1 MAKKVVK
8 KASALTTSSV
18 DRLIASNIEL
28 QHKMA
33 DVLLGVKELNENVSN
48 LVHIFKSAGEHIK
61 AEKTIQDI
69 LDLTKKRPYPTKETI
84 HLARFV
90 DACFYVIEDLKS
102 KDEQTKQEEQRK
114 KELEALAPSPEANE
128 LPLLEVPELPSIND
142 FHLEEAPSPG
152 VAKREYVL
160 QLYQNPVGILVEK
173 EQDGS
178 YQYNAIEPYIEKRII
193 EKAKEMYG
201 KEFERDNSLFDN
213 QTFIK
218 RVTEKVTNKLGLPF
232 SELLPQK
239 IQYYLE
245 RDILG
250 AGSFDPLLYDERI
263 KTILCEGPDRAIK
276 VDYTDFGSMNTNVT
290 ISNEDLNRFLKRLAI
305 AAGKTINEQNPIL
318 EIDFQGLH
326 FEGIMGIGGGNSR
339 VTIRRLE

>member
-1 MAKKVVK
+1 MPTQFI
-8 KASALTTSSV
+8 L
-18 DRLIASNIEL
+18 DRKQQE
-28 QHKMA
+28 
-33 DVLLGVKELNENVSN
+33 
-48 LVHIFKSAGEHIK
+48 
-61 AEKTIQDI
+61 AEQTIQDI

-102 KDEQTKQEEQRK
+102 KDEQTKQEEKQKKEVKEAEKQRKILEEQRK

-250 AGSFDPLLYDERI
+250 AGPFDPLLYDERI

-318 EIDFQGLH
+318 EIDFQGLR

>member
-1 MAKKVVK
+1 MPTQFI
-8 KASALTTSSV
+8 L
-18 DRLIASNIEL
+18 DRKQQE
-28 QHKMA
+28 
-33 DVLLGVKELNENVSN
+33 
-48 LVHIFKSAGEHIK
+48 
-61 AEKTIQDI
+61 AEQTIQDI

-102 KDEQTKQEEQRK
+102 KDEQTKQEEKQKKEVKEAEKQRKILEEQRK

-128 LPLLEVPELPSIND
+128 LPLLEVPELPSINN

-318 EIDFQGLH
+318 EIDFQGLR

>member
-1 MAKKVVK
+1 MPTQFI
-8 KASALTTSSV
+8 L
-18 DRLIASNIEL
+18 DRKQQE
-28 QHKMA
+28 
-33 DVLLGVKELNENVSN
+33 
-48 LVHIFKSAGEHIK
+48 
-61 AEKTIQDI
+61 AEQTIQDI

-102 KDEQTKQEEQRK
+102 KDEQTKQEEKQKKEVKEAEKQRKILEEQRK

-250 AGSFDPLLYDERI
+250 AGPFDPLLYDERI